1 MHKLETEHSNMK
13 KKCKECGDQIQGRMD
28 KKFCSDSCRSSF
40 NNRLN
45 SDSTNFMRNINNIL
59 RKNRRILATLNPKG
73 KSKVNR
79 EQLEKEGFRFS
90 YFTNKYVTRSGNE
103 YYFCYDQGYLELDAD
118 MLALVERQKYV
129 D

>member
-1 MHKLETEHSNMK
+1 
-13 KKCKECGDQIQGRMD
+13 
-28 KKFCSDSCRSSF
+28 
-40 NNRLN
+40 
-45 SDSTNFMRNINNIL
+45 MRNINNIL
-59 RKNRRILATLNPKG
+59 RKNRRILAGLNPKG
-73 KSKVNR
+73 KTKVNR

-103 YYFCYDQGYLELDAD
+103 YYFCYHHGYLELEAN